1 MRTEPAMSLKS
12 AAFAAKAST
21 VKARVGG
28 FHRHLM
34 RNERLPRAEL
44 AALQAGLAQD
54 IVRTAMRESPFYR
67 RTYGELGIDP
77 DSLADP
83 QAWAAL
89 PVLDRQTIKAHR
101 GEFSTP
107 QASERTARPAL
118 TGGSTGEPLRTL
130 HDARVPTLAL
140 SWRMYSWWGID
151 PYDDLAR
158 IGRWN
163 LGRKAA
169 LKNAVSWWPTRQIY
183 LDAAQITDATMTR
196 FHEEM
201 MRVRPRLFEGY
212 AGTLVEF
219 ADFLERRGL
228 PAPELTAL
236 ASTAAPLTAP
246 VRTRLEA
253 VFGAPVYDEYRASEC
268 GWIAGE
274 CAEQDGLHVFA
285 DVHRVE
291 VVDEDGLPAA
301 PGELGDLVITDL
313 RNRVFPLI
321 RYRTGDRGILRDAP
335 CPCGRSLPLMEQ
347 PQGRT
352 NDLLYLPD
360 GTAMAHRIS
369 VMFSEHP
376 ESVHLFQVHQHEDYS
391 ITIRVVEGEGRDA
404 RSHIESAVT
413 ALRDRTR
420 GEVPVRLDLV
430 ASLPYTGGK
439 TKYIISDVV
448 RA

>member
-1 MRTEPAMSLKS
+1 MSLKT
-12 AAFAAKAST
+12 AAFTAKTST
-21 VKARVGG
+21 VKSRVGG
-28 FHRHLM
+28 FYRHLM
-34 RNERLPRAEL
+34 RNERLPRADL
-44 AALQAGLAQD
+44 NALQDGLALD
-54 IVRTAMRESPFYR
+54 IVRTAMRDSPFYH

-77 DSLADP
+77 DVLADP
-83 QAWAAL
+83 KAWAEL
-89 PVLDRQTIKAHR
+89 PVLDRSTIKAHR
-101 GEFSTP
+101 TELPTP
-107 QASERTARPAL
+107 EATGRAARPAL
-118 TGGSTGEPLRTL
+118 TGGSTGEPLRTM

-140 SWRMYSWWGID
+140 SWRMYSWWSID
-151 PYDDLAR
+151 PSDDLAR

-163 LGRKAA
+163 LGRSAA
-169 LKNAVSWWPTRQIY
+169 LKNTLSWWPTRQIY
-183 LDAAQITDATMTR
+183 LDAAQITDKSMTL
-196 FHEEM
+196 FYQEV
-201 MRVRPRLFEGY
+201 MRIRPRLFEGY

-274 CAEQDGLHVFA
+274 CGEQDGLHVFA

-291 VVDEDGLPAA
+291 VVDEDGLPVA
-301 PGELGDLVITDL
+301 PGELGDLVVTDL

-321 RYRTGDRGILRDAP
+321 RYRTGDRGILRDTP
-335 CPCGRSLPLMEQ
+335 CPCGRSLPMMEQ
-347 PQGRT
+347 IQGRT

-360 GTAMAHRIS
+360 GTAMAHHIS

-376 ESVHLFQVHQHEDYS
+376 ESVRLFQVHQQEDYS
-391 ITIRVVEGEGRDA
+391 ITVRVVEGEGHNSRT
-404 RSHIESAVT
+404 HIESAVGI
-413 ALRDRTR
+413 LREQTR
-420 GEVPVRLDLV
+420 DEVPVRLDLV
-430 ASLPYTGGK
+430 DSLPYTGGK
-439 TKYIISDVV
+439 TKYIISDVS